1 MTDSNRIDREATDR
15 RIWARLMAELCG
27 AGLVAAIGITL
38 VPGALALELVLG
50 LLIFGLC
57 AGVCA
62 SLVDQAHRAEI

>member
-1 MTDSNRIDREATDR
+1 MMDSNRIDREATDR
-15 RIWARLMAELCG
+15 RIWIKLMAELFG

-38 VPGALALELVLG
+38 VPGVVVLELVLG

-62 SLVDQAHRAEI
+62 SLVDHANRIEI